1 MLVFRD
7 YKGRDKEM
15 RWEVNVE
22 AFFDG
27 GWSVLFS
34 GCGFFEI

>member
-1 MLVFRD
+1 MLVFRG

-15 RWEVNVE
+15 RGEVNVE

-27 GWSVLFS
+27 GWWGAVFRGWFL
-34 GCGFFEI
+34 